1 MKILSY
7 ANFWHKNFNARNI
20 NAFTL
25 AEMMVVLLIMSIILA
40 AMAPVMTTK
49 MRSDNSQS
57 SPWRW
62 AGLDSIDAYFGV
74 NNTQSAMLGQSTKA
88 ATDSGK
94 LIINT
99 PNTSTPAISFKLNG
113 TKTADMY
120 LGSNGMMLGSFV
132 EDISTIGSNTIAL
145 GRGIN
150 PSSSNGVIIGTNAK
164 ATRPN
169 GVVIGSGATLGA
181 ISSAGNPVNYGEYSV
196 VIGNNAK
203 SGSDRGI
210 SIGSNAGSQIQ
221 SSDNIAI
228 GDSAGNNNAGSHNIA
243 IGYFAMKQLN
253 TKVYDASKNS
263 DFNLAIGDRVMSEST
278 KGYSNTVVG
287 ASAMQKAANAGS
299 HNTVVGSQAMELSN
313 GAYSSVAI
321 GTSALRK
328 NTASNT
334 AVGFVSMSEN
344 TAGYEN
350 AAVGSYSLNQNTTG
364 KDNVALGHGALMG
377 NTTGSYNT
385 AIGAYALFKDEGG
398 HLVGHTT
405 GNNNTALGFYSCQW
419 VTGSNKTCIGNY
431 SGPVKG
437 STEATDN
444 SKLLYLGDKDTT
456 AIVPNQIK
464 PYDSSNVL
472 VIEGNVEIT
481 GALYLKG
488 PLIDSDNQMV
498 TDGNGDMIMSDR
510 RLKYV
515 GTESTSGL
523 DKIRQLKV
531 FNYTY
536 KKDDKKV
543 PHVGVIAQDLQKV
556 FPNAVKKG
564 SDGFL
569 TIRKED
575 MFYAL
580 INAVKEL
587 DAKITALTEQIKRHT
602 EALAEVSRNQKQLKQ
617 AQDEELKILRST
629 QNDINALRKENQELK
644 KRLDKLERR

>member
-74 NNTQSAMLGQSTKA
+74 KDTQSAMLGQSTKA

-120 LGSNGMMLGSFV
+120 LGSNGMMLGSFASGL
-132 EDISTIGSNTIAL
+132 STIGSNTTAL
-145 GRGIN
+145 GKNVN
-150 PSSSNGVIIGTNAK
+150 PGSDYGVLIGNSAK
-164 ATRPN
+164 ALKKG
-169 GVVIGSGATLGA
+169 GVVIGYNASLGATSGD
-181 ISSAGNPVNYGEYSV
+181 STTGDYSV
-196 VIGNNAK
+196 VLGYSAK
-203 SGSDRGI
+203 SGGDYGI
-210 SIGSNAGSQIQ
+210 SIGYMAGSNTTAKN
-221 SSDNIAI
+221 NIAI
-228 GDSAGNNNAGSHNIA
+228 GNQALYRNTLGEQNTA
-243 IGYFAMKQLN
+243 IGHMALVNN
-253 TKVYDASKNS
+253 TSGVDNTILGVWAGLRNTTG
-263 DFNLAIGDRVMSEST
+263 N
-278 KGYSNTVVG
+278 SNTFIG
-287 ASAMQKAANAGS
+287 KQAGRG
-299 HNTVVGSQAMELSN
+299 NTTGIDN
-313 GAYSSVAI
+313 VAI
-321 GTSALRK
+321 GLDALFDNATGSK
-328 NTASNT
+328 NT
-334 AVGFVSMSEN
+334 AVG
-344 TAGYEN
+344 A
-350 AAVGSYSLNQNTTG
+350 
-364 KDNVALGHGALMG
+364 GALI
-377 NTTGSYNT
+377 N
-385 AIGAYALFKDEGG
+385 AYQYDVSGPTN
-398 HLVGHTT
+398 VS
-405 GNNNTALGFYSCQW
+405 NNTALGFGACAG
-419 VTGSNKTCIGNY
+419 VTGSNKTCIGYN
-431 SGPVKG
+431 SGPAP
-437 STEATDN
+437 SSEEASNDT
-444 SKLLYLGDKDTT
+444 KILYLGESGTEVR
-456 AIVPNQIK
+456 I
-464 PYDSSNVL
+464 S
-472 VIEGNVEIT
+472 GNLRVG
-481 GALYLKG
+481 GALFLDNG
-488 PLIDSDNQMV
+488 PLINSDNQIV
-498 TDGNGDMIMSDR
+498 TDGNGDTIMSDR

-587 DAKITALTEQIKRHT
+587 DAKISILIE
-602 EALAEVSRNQKQLKQ
+602 NQKQILK
-617 AQDEELKILRST
+617 EL
-629 QNDINALRKENQELK
+629 NALRKENKELK

>member
-74 NNTQSAMLGQSTKA
+74 KDTQSAMLGQSTKA

-120 LGSNGMMLGSFV
+120 LGSNGMMLGSFASGL
-132 EDISTIGSNTIAL
+132 STIGSNTTAL
-145 GRGIN
+145 GKNVN
-150 PSSSNGVIIGTNAK
+150 PGSDYGVLIGNSAK
-164 ATRPN
+164 ALKKG
-169 GVVIGSGATLGA
+169 GVVIGYNASLGATSGD
-181 ISSAGNPVNYGEYSV
+181 STTGDYSV
-196 VIGNNAK
+196 VLGYSAK
-203 SGSDRGI
+203 SGGDYGI
-210 SIGSNAGSQIQ
+210 SIGYMAGSNTTAKN
-221 SSDNIAI
+221 NIAI
-228 GDSAGNNNAGSHNIA
+228 GNQALYHNTLGEQNTA
-243 IGYFAMKQLN
+243 IGHMALVNN
-253 TKVYDASKNS
+253 TSGVDNTILGVWAGLHNTTG
-263 DFNLAIGDRVMSEST
+263 N
-278 KGYSNTVVG
+278 SNTFIG
-287 ASAMQKAANAGS
+287 KQAGRG
-299 HNTVVGSQAMELSN
+299 NTTGIDN
-313 GAYSSVAI
+313 VAI
-321 GTSALRK
+321 GLDALFDNATGSK
-328 NTASNT
+328 NT
-334 AVGFVSMSEN
+334 AVGAAALINAYQYDVSGP
-344 TAGYEN
+344 T
-350 AAVGSYSLNQNTTG
+350 
-364 KDNVALGHGALMG
+364 NV
-377 NTTGSYNT
+377 S
-385 AIGAYALFKDEGG
+385 
-398 HLVGHTT
+398 
-405 GNNNTALGFYSCQW
+405 NNTALGFGACAG
-419 VTGSNKTCIGNY
+419 VTGSNKTCIGAN
-431 SGPVKG
+431 SGPESG
-437 STEATDN
+437 STEASDA
-444 SKLLYLGDKDTT
+444 SDIVYLGNSNST
-456 AIVPNQIK
+456 VYIK
-464 PYDSSNVL
+464 
-472 VIEGNVEIT
+472 GNLRVDGDVELSTNTGNIRLRTHHMET
-481 GALYLKG
+481 GALMTDMYPLYDNDGYYKRHGSRAGGPYL
-488 PLIDSDNQMV
+488 P
-498 TDGNGDMIMSDR
+498 SDR